1 MEFLKNYWYPLALS
15 SEVPADKP
23 YSTSLLNEP
32 LVLFR
37 DEDDNV
43 ICLYDS
49 CPHQGVPLSR
59 GQVKN
64 GNVECPYHGW
74 QFGAGGD
81 CKKIP
86 SMAEDAPIPKGAK
99 CNFAYPTEEKLGVV
113 WVFAGDRTA
122 MTPLRLPEGTTEEGW
137 RHEVIVKELDA
148 SHKLMIAGALDFA
161 HFPFLHTQT
170 IAKKEQRNY
179 LRPLDVSL
187 EKYEH
192 GMNMK
197 VKNPDG
203 EYNDF
208 VYFFEPPCLV
218 KVLIE
223 PKPGWKLI
231 ANDYFVPLTENK
243 TRIFVFECRDWLVW
257 NPLVTFGLKKKAS
270 KILEED
276 FPILMMQQDWHE
288 KGYGDWKC
296 TVKADLLS
304 LRYRQWYDRL
314 EREFTKTSTEGTV
327 NKKIQMQE
335 EALHYELSVPQIK

>member
-15 SEVPADKP
+15 SEVPTDKP
-23 YSTSLLNEP
+23 YGTSLLGEP

-37 DEDDNV
+37 DQNNQV

-59 GQVKN
+59 GKVTN

-74 QFGAGGD
+74 QFGEGGD
-81 CKKIP
+81 CQKIP
-86 SMAEDAPIPKGAK
+86 SMGEEKTIPKGAK
-99 CNFAYPTEEKLGVV
+99 CHFAYPTAEKLGVI
-113 WVFAGDRTA
+113 WVFAGDPA
-122 MTPLRLPEGTTEEGW
+122 LMVPLRLPEGTTEKGW

-148 SHKLMIAGALDFA
+148 SHKIMIAGALDFA

-203 EYNDF
+203 EFNDF

-243 TRIFVFECRDWLVW
+243 TRIFVFECRDWLIW

-276 FPILMMQQDWHE
+276 FPILMMQQEWHE

-304 LRYRQWYDRL
+304 LRYRQWYDRKA
-314 EREFTKTSTEGTV
+314 REFAETSALASPYFNGVKQDEKT
-327 NKKIQMQE
+327 QAE
-335 EALHYELSVPQIK
+335 ELLKSVT

>member
-1 MEFLKNYWYPLALS
+1 MNMEFLKNYWYPLALS
-15 SEVPADKP
+15 SEVPTDKP
-23 YSTSLLNEP
+23 YGTSLLGEP

-37 DEDDNV
+37 DQNNQV

-59 GQVKN
+59 GKVTG

-74 QFGAGGD
+74 QFGSGGE

-86 SMAEDAPIPKGAK
+86 SMGEDQSIPKGAK
-99 CNFAYPTEEKLGVV
+99 CRFAYPTEEKLGVI
-113 WVFAGDRTA
+113 WVFAGEATA
-122 MTPLRLPEGTTEEGW
+122 MTPLRLPEGTTEQGW
-137 RHEVIVKELDA
+137 RHEVIVKQLDA
-148 SHKLMIAGALDFA
+148 PHKTMIAGALDFA

-187 EKYEH
+187 DKYEH
-192 GMNMK
+192 GMSMK

-203 EYNDF
+203 EFNDF

-231 ANDYFVPLTENK
+231 ANDYFVPLSENK
-243 TRIFVFECRDWLVW
+243 TRIFVFECRDWLIW

-276 FPILMMQQDWHE
+276 FPILMMQTEWHE
-288 KGYGDWKC
+288 KGYGDWNC

-304 LRYRQWYDRL
+304 LRYRQWYDRQAK
-314 EREFTKTSTEGTV
+314 EFATQASMMNFPAFNTSTV
-327 NKKIQMQE
+327 KQ
-335 EALHYELSVPQIK
+335 V

>member
-23 YSTSLLNEP
+23 YGTSLLGEP

-37 DEDDNV
+37 DQNKQV

-49 CPHQGVPLSR
+49 CPHQGLPLSR
-59 GQVKN
+59 GKVVD

-74 QFGAGGD
+74 QFGSGGE

-86 SMAEDAPIPKGAK
+86 SLGEEKNIPKGAN
-99 CNFAYPTEEKLGVV
+99 CRFAYPTEEKLGVI
-113 WVFAGDRTA
+113 WVFAGDRSSKGDSRIA
-122 MTPLRLPEGTTEEGW
+122 PTPLRLPEGTTESGW
-137 RHEVIVKELDA
+137 RHEVIVKQLDA
-148 SHKLMIAGALDFA
+148 PHKIMIAGALDFA

-179 LRPLDVSL
+179 LRPLDVNL
-187 EKYEH
+187 DKYEH
-192 GMNMK
+192 GMSMK

-203 EYNDF
+203 EFNDF
-208 VYFFEPPCLV
+208 VYYFEPPCLV

-243 TRIFVFECRDWLVW
+243 TRIFVFECRDWLTW

-276 FPILMMQQDWHE
+276 FPIVMMQKEWHE
-288 KGYGDWKC
+288 KGYGDWNC

-304 LRYRQWYDRL
+304 LRYRQWYDRQAK
-314 EREFTKTSTEGTV
+314 EF
-327 NKKIQMQE
+327 
-335 EALHYELSVPQIK
+335 EAQASDLTFPPLNCRLG

>member
-15 SEVPADKP
+15 SEVPTNKP
-23 YSTSLLNEP
+23 YGTSLLGEP

-37 DEDDNV
+37 DQNNQV
-43 ICLYDS
+43 ICLYDA
-49 CPHQGVPLSR
+49 CPHQGLPLSR
-59 GQVKN
+59 GKVVN

-74 QFGAGGD
+74 QFGSGGD
-81 CKKIP
+81 CQKIP
-86 SMAEDAPIPKGAK
+86 SLGEDKNIPKGAN
-99 CNFAYPTEEKLGVV
+99 CRFAYPTEERLGVI
-113 WVFAGDRTA
+113 WVFAGDRA
-122 MTPLRLPEGTTEEGW
+122 NMTPLRLPEGTTESGW
-137 RHEVIVKELDA
+137 RHELIVKELDA
-148 SHKLMIAGALDFA
+148 PHKIMIAGALDFA

-179 LRPLDVSL
+179 LRPLDVNL
-187 EKYEH
+187 DKYEH
-192 GMNMK
+192 GMSMK

-203 EYNDF
+203 EFNDF

-243 TRIFVFECRDWLVW
+243 TRIFVFECRDWLIW

-276 FPILMMQQDWHE
+276 FPVVMMQKEWHE
-288 KGYGDWKC
+288 KGYGDWNC

-304 LRYRQWYDRL
+304 LRYRQWYDRQAK
-314 EREFTKTSTEGTV
+314 EFENQADNLSFPAFNHINDIVEMST
-327 NKKIQMQE
+327 NK
-335 EALHYELSVPQIK
+335 